1 MNRVAAL
8 ALALSLG
15 HTSLVF
21 AGESL
26 LQVGTRHVEQ
36 LVRAEPKSGSAPTA
50 TPVSVMAS
58 VARMGQPLA
67 SAQQGGPKTLQTSG
81 IRKRTKVAIAL
92 GIAAGLVGGI
102 YAIDGGVEN
111 NTPST
116 LGTRRD

>member
-1 MNRVAAL
+1 MKRVVAL

-15 HTSLVF
+15 RTSFAL

-36 LVRAEPKSGSAPTA
+36 LVRAEPTSSSAP
-50 TPVSVMAS
+50 AS
-58 VARMGQPLA
+58 SMPAITSIAKTGQPRA
-67 SAQQGGPKTLQTSG
+67 AAQQAGPKTLQTSG
-81 IRKRTKVAIAL
+81 LRRRTKMLIAL
-92 GIAAGLVGGI
+92 GIAAGLVGGTF
-102 YAIDGGVEN
+102 AIDGGVEN

>member
-1 MNRVAAL
+1 MNRVVAL

-15 HTSLVF
+15 HTSFAF

-36 LVRAEPKSGSAPTA
+36 LARAEPKSTAAPAA
-50 TPVSVMAS
+50 TPAAAIVSIARTGQSMAT
-58 VARMGQPLA
+58 
-67 SAQQGGPKTLQTSG
+67 AQQGGPKTLQTSG
-81 IRKRTKVAIAL
+81 VRKRTKMLIAL
-92 GIAAGLVGGI
+92 GMAAGLVGSI